1 MATNAVDRNTNS
13 SAVFKLTFAAGSELH
28 GATSTF
34 LASNITGF
42 PSANN
47 ATLAQIM
54 ASYWISFA
62 TTYDPNPARV
72 ASAPFWPSYVSNG
85 AGSAAVGE
93 SVGFDTLAVTYTTIA
108 PAADPD
114 VGAKCDFFYAHQ
126 YQVWRSCRLDGSDL
140 LTSLLGAELVDRVRW
155 SRTECRRRPLRVTS
169 SYANFGRQRRPSR
182 QCTRSLCVHN
192 WTTVGVR

>member
-1 MATNAVDRNTNS
+1 MTQTNQVEETTDARALFPFAGPAFFSRLYQLYPASDYNSTFYQRQTWFGDYIINCPTYIMATNAVDRNTNS

-72 ASAPFWPSYVSNG
+72 ASAPFWPSNVSNG

-126 YQVWRSCRLDGSDL
+126 YQVQ
-140 LTSLLGAELVDRVRW
+140 
-155 SRTECRRRPLRVTS
+155 
-169 SYANFGRQRRPSR
+169 N
-182 QCTRSLCVHN
+182 
-192 WTTVGVR
+192 